1 MLATVPRD
9 HTYGILAI
17 RPFVSEKEAVAAD
30 YSKTVREIF
39 IEAMFS
45 LILEMGLPVLN
56 IPLMQCQRSQS
67 NSLG

>member
-17 RPFVSEKEAVAAD
+17 PPFVFEKEAVAAD
-30 YSKTVREIF
+30 YSKTIREIF